1 MSGPS
6 SGEIPNFSD
15 ICEDARQ
22 ELSSYEVELGGA
34 TGVAVG
40 AAVEGVRF
48 GISGEKNFP
57 YLGIGA
63 AFGMVFGA
71 VKGAVD
77 GAAAGYSFNVPSFT
91 SCKYQ
96 RLFFPALINFSIHM

>member
-15 ICEDARQ
+15 ICEDVRH
-22 ELSSYEVELGGA
+22 ELSSYKIELGVTA
-34 TGVAVG
+34 G

-48 GISGEKNFP
+48 GVRSREGSFP
-57 YLGIGA
+57 YLGISA

-77 GAAAGYSFNVPSFT
+77 AAAGYSFNVPSFT

-96 RLFFPALINFSIHM
+96 GLFFPALINFSIHM